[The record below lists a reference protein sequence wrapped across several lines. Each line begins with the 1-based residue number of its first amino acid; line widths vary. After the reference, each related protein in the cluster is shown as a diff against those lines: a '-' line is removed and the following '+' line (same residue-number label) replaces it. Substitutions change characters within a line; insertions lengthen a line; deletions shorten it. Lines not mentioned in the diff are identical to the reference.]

1 MGESEDENEESGKLM
16 SSSSKELPQRRL
28 CSLIVR
34 GQSIRQNG
42 GAGGVKERPAA
53 QYRPSD

>member
-1 MGESEDENEESGKLM
+1 MGENEGRGSGKSV

-28 CSLIVR
+28 CSLMVE

-42 GAGGVKERPAA
+42 GAGGKERPAA